1 MSTGADRKT
10 IFWGG
15 GALEVGDLRFVQNG
29 SERSG
34 ALGSDAIA
42 QETATE
48 GYGKR

>member
-1 MSTGADRKT
+1 MGADRKT